1 MQTNKKNLFYNSQ
14 HSFVKFK
21 DISDF
26 KELSLDSMQKSWMV
40 FIKKVTRL
48 KNLISKAKGNKNLK
62 EKVLDNAGDLFNQ
75 LY

>member
-26 KELSLDSMQKSWMV
+26 KELLLDSMYKKLNVVHKKFTV
-40 FIKKVTRL
+40 FKKLNPQTIEKEDL
-48 KNLISKAKGNKNLK
+48 KKRS
-62 EKVLDNAGDLFNQ
+62 
-75 LY
+75 

>member
-26 KELSLDSMQKSWMV
+26 KELLLDSMY
-40 FIKKVTRL
+40 KKLNAVHKKFTIF
-48 KNLISKAKGNKNLK
+48 KNLIHKQQKRKI
-62 EKVLDNAGDLFNQ
+62 
-75 LY
+75 